1 VNPEFRIFLEPKCI
15 VNPPPIPVKK
25 KRAETPAIVAL
36 LLPKLIELAISGVA
50 TLLKKA
56 GARTSRSTD
65 IASPYRVDATPTR
78 FGNFGSDRRTDFEC
92 YRLSSCVC

>member
-1 VNPEFRIFLEPKCI
+1 VNPEFRVFLEPKCI

-50 TLLKKA
+50 TLLKKRA
-56 GARTSRSTD
+56 PGLPD
-65 IASPYRVDATPTR
+65 LPTL
-78 FGNFGSDRRTDFEC
+78 
-92 YRLSSCVC
+92 RLHTA